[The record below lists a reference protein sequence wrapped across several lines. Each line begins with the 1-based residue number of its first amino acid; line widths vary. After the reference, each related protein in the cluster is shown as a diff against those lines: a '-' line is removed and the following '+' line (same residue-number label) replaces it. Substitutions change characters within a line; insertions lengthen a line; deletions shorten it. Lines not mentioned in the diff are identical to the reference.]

1 MNIEI
6 VRKTVSTAL
15 VAASIL
21 ALAPAA
27 LAAATGAD
35 KYASPSWLLGALSI
49 VVAIAV
55 RRKTVNTDV

>member
-1 MNIEI
+1 MNTEI

-27 LAAATGAD
+27 HAAATNANKD
-35 KYASPSWLLGALSI
+35 DRPSWLLGALSI

>member
-1 MNIEI
+1 MKAET

-21 ALAPAA
+21 VLAPAA
-27 LAAATGAD
+27 HAAATGANKD
-35 KYASPSWLLGALSI
+35 DRPSWLLGALSI

>member
-1 MNIEI
+1 MNAET

-21 ALAPAA
+21 AMAPAVH
-27 LAAATGAD
+27 AAATGANKD
-35 KYASPSWLLGALSI
+35 DRPSWLLGALSI

>member
-1 MNIEI
+1 MNTEM

-27 LAAATGAD
+27 HAAATSANKD
-35 KYASPSWLLGALSI
+35 DRPSWLLGALSI

>member
-27 LAAATGAD
+27 HAAATGANLH
-35 KYASPSWLLGALSI
+35 YEFRVGGE
-49 VVAIAV
+49 
-55 RRKTVNTDV
+55 